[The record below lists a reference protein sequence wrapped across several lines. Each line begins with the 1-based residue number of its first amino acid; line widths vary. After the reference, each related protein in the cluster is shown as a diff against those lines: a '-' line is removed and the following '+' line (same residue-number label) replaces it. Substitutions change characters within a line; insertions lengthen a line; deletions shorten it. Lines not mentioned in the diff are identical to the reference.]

1 MKATELR
8 VNNLVHFGLSNIVRV
23 ESINP
28 HTCICKAKYSRS
40 GQDEF
45 SDMIS
50 FSGDTASGN
59 APIESFWGIPL
70 TEEIL
75 LKCGFEEEDV
85 KDSIFITEEKIK
97 IFTIDD
103 LYLIYLD
110 KNKCYYFAMETSLQ
124 DHWSP
129 TLQAVSAPMQ
139 YLHTLQNYYPAF
151 SGKELEINT

>member
-23 ESINP
+23 ESINT

-40 GQDEF
+40 GKDVFE
-45 SDMIS
+45 DMIS

-75 LKCGFEEEDV
+75 LKCGFSYRNCPPCGQDQWANMGIWSLILPSGTYLTLRGGI
-85 KDSIFITEEKIK
+85 KDIK
-97 IFTIDD
+97 VIYPHGTAI
-103 LYLIYLD
+103 LYLHQLQ
-110 KNKCYYFAMETSLQ
+110 NLYFAL
-124 DHWSP
+124 
-129 TLQAVSAPMQ
+129 
-139 YLHTLQNYYPAF
+139 
-151 SGKELEINT
+151 SGQELEVNL